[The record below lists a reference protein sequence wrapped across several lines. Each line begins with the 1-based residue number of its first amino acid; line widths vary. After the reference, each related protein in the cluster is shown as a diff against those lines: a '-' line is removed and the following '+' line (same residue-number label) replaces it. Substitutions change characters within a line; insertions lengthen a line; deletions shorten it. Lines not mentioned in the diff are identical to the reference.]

1 MKNKLSI
8 VDSIIYFYI
17 VCHALYSV
25 YMFTV
30 SVSYGGIWLAI
41 TLVEGILLFIGKK
54 KLSVIL
60 KVLACCCI
68 LQSCISFGLLVSGN
82 DSDIDNADSVL
93 VLGYQLTN
101 NEMSDTLKYRLDKAY
116 EYAVNNPDST
126 LVLCGGVTRE
136 NTVSEASVMRE
147 YLLDLGIGEK
157 RIQCE
162 DKSTDTIENI
172 QNSLDYVDKNSKIV
186 VLSSNY
192 HVTRAKMIC
201 EKVGLNVKRCGSKA
215 PLMLLPNQ
223 FLFEKLGILKMLIRL

>member
-1 MKNKLSI
+1 MKNKVSLVDVI
-8 VDSIIYFYI
+8 VYFY
-17 VCHALYSV
+17 VLCHALYTI

-41 TLVEGILLFIGKK
+41 TVVEGILLFIGKK
-54 KLSVIL
+54 KCNALL
-60 KVLACCCI
+60 KALMCVCL
-68 LQSCISFGLLVSGN
+68 LQTGLSFGLLVSGN
-82 DSDIDNADSVL
+82 DKDIDNADSVL

-116 EYAVNNPDST
+116 EYALNNPNST

-136 NTVSEASVMRE
+136 NTVSEAEVMKA
-147 YLLDLGIGEK
+147 YLLDLGLDAK
-157 RIQCE
+157 RIECE

-172 QNSLDYVDKNSKIV
+172 QNSLNYIDKNSKIV

-201 EKVGLNVKRCGSKA
+201 EKAGLSVKRCGSKA
-215 PLMLLPNQ
+215 PLLLMPNQ
-223 FLFEKLGILKMLIRL
+223 FLFEKLGILKMMFMM